1 MDIEAPSFDPDDA
14 LRSGD
19 CRRVFDQA
27 ARALVLQAIQA
38 GWRESESAMALA
50 DAADRYVMY
59 LATMPRNAPMAAN
72 SNLLPSAGC
81 GV

>member
-1 MDIEAPSFDPDDA
+1 MDIEAPSFYADDA
-14 LRSGD
+14 LRSGE

-27 ARALVLQAIQA
+27 ARALVLRAVQA
-38 GWRESESAMALA
+38 GWRESEAAMALA

-59 LATMPRNAPMAAN
+59 LATVPRNAPLAAN

>member
-1 MDIEAPSFDPDDA
+1 
-14 LRSGD
+14 
-19 CRRVFDQA
+19 
-27 ARALVLQAIQA
+27 
-38 GWRESESAMALA
+38 MALA